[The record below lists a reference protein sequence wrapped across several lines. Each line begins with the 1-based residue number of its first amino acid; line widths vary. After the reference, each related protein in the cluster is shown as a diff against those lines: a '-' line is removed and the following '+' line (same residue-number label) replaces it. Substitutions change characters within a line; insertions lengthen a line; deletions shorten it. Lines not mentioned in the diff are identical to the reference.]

1 MLSQEAAPYDGRMPT
16 KRQIES
22 EIKRVLRAIRALPDD
37 DRERRTGLLRDLAEA
52 TVDLREHF
60 SLSSGEPDWAGRTG
74 AYRSEIAD
82 IYIEAGFPQ
91 AEAKA
96 IQKLARYHI
105 ANALR
110 ERLPVDEIESIGLR
124 AESPRER
131 QTELRA
137 RSAAIVAAAAV
148 TAVQAAGTP
157 ETAEERIAYLHGV
170 LATLNEVGPLSEAE
184 RGSRDYALRYRT
196 AKALLDQIVRAARSI
211 AKTWPAPEGED
222 PTIA

>member
-1 MLSQEAAPYDGRMPT
+1 
-16 KRQIES
+16 
-22 EIKRVLRAIRALPDD
+22 V
-37 DRERRTGLLRDLAEA
+37 LLRDLAEA
-52 TVDLREHF
+52 TVSYREHF
-60 SLSSGEPDWAGRTG
+60 ALSSGAVDWTGRTG
-74 AYRSEIAD
+74 AYRKEIAD
-82 IYIEAGFPQ
+82 LYTEAGYPQ

-105 ANALR
+105 ANTLR
-110 ERLPVDEIESIGLR
+110 ERLPAAEIEAIGLR
-124 AESPRER
+124 AELPRER
-131 QTELRA
+131 QTEIRA

-148 TAVQAAGTP
+148 TAVNAAGVP

-184 RGSRDYALRYRT
+184 RGGKGYTAQYRT
-196 AKALLDQIVRAARSI
+196 AKTLLDQIVRTARNI

>member
-1 MLSQEAAPYDGRMPT
+1 MAS
-16 KRQIES
+16 KRQIEA
-22 EIKRVLRAIRALPDD
+22 EIKRVLHAIRAVPED
-37 DRERRTGLLRDLAEA
+37 DRERRTVLLRDLAEA
-52 TVDLREHF
+52 TVSYREHF
-60 SLSSGEPDWAGRTG
+60 VLSGSGATDWTG
-74 AYRSEIAD
+74 ATYAYRKEIGEL
-82 IYIEAGFPQ
+82 YTEAGYPQ

-105 ANALR
+105 ANTLR
-110 ERLPVDEIESIGLR
+110 ERLSPSEIEAIGLR
-124 AESPRER
+124 AELPRER

-148 TAVQAAGTP
+148 SAVQAARVP

-170 LATLNEVGPLSEAE
+170 LATLKEVGPLSAAE
-184 RGSRDYALRYRT
+184 KGREDYVSQYRT
-196 AKALLDQIVRAARSI
+196 AKKLLDQIVRTSRSI